1 MVSKNK
7 LDYTKDVLISLLG
20 GYGIT
25 FLGIV
30 IISMLLLFFQ
40 ISEDMVD
47 IGIMAIYVLACLGGG
62 FIIGKRTK
70 SRKFLWGMVSGVI
83 YFAILLVVSFLVQSS
98 MKNIGN
104 DLVTVMLMC
113 IGSGTLGGMIS

>member
-30 IISMLLLFFQ
+30 IISMLLLLFQ
-40 ISEDMVD
+40 ISENMVD
-47 IGIMAIYVLACLGGG
+47 IGITAIYVLACLGAG

-83 YFAILLVVSFLVQSS
+83 YFVILLVVSFLVQSS

>member
-7 LDYTKDVLISLLG
+7 LDYAKDVLISLLG

-30 IISMLLLFFQ
+30 IISALLLFFQ
-40 ISEDMVD
+40 ISENMVD
-47 IGIMAIYVLACLGGG
+47 IGITAIYVLACLGGG

-83 YFAILLVVSFLVQSS
+83 YFVILLVVSFLVQSS

>member
-98 MKNIGN
+98 MNNIGN

>member
-7 LDYTKDVLISLLG
+7 LDYAKDVLISLLG

-30 IISMLLLFFQ
+30 MISLLLLFFQ
-40 ISEDMVD
+40 ISENMVD
-47 IGIMAIYVLACLGGG
+47 MGITAIYVLACLGAG

-70 SRKFLWGMVSGVI
+70 SRKFVWGMVSGGI
-83 YFAILLVVSFLVQSS
+83 YFFILLMISLLLQNS
-98 MKNIGN
+98 MKNMGN